1 MADIFDPSL
10 DNVEVEVP
18 HNRIKRNEEVNLT
31 AWDPSM
37 KNLLIGVGWE
47 LLAFDGN
54 PIDLD
59 VSCFLLNKNEKTRVD
74 SDFVFYNNTEGCNR
88 AVIHNGDNRTG
99 AGDGDDE
106 TMFIKLN
113 DIPFEVLRLVFVLSI
128 YRGDEKESYL
138 SKLRNCYIR
147 VVNQDNNQ
155 EVCRYEI
162 DEDVV
167 GKKETAMLAASLN
180 REGPKW
186 HFMALGQFVPGGL
199 PKVAKSY
206 DIIVQGG

>member
-106 TMFIKLN
+106 TIYIKLKDTEPGAYTFN
-113 DIPFEVLRLVFVLSI
+113 PLT
-128 YRGDEKESYL
+128 YL
-138 SKLRNCYIR
+138 YLILKN
-147 VVNQDNNQ
+147 
-155 EVCRYEI
+155 
-162 DEDVV
+162 
-167 GKKETAMLAASLN
+167 MASN
-180 REGPKW
+180 
-186 HFMALGQFVPGGL
+186 MNSV
-199 PKVAKSY
+199 Y
-206 DIIVQGG
+206 